1 MAGRLSD
8 LGGSLRAA
16 WDVMPLGQRLTVTML
31 AVGMLGGI
39 LLLGAWSGSPDYEAA
54 FTGLNEESAAKIV
67 AHLREKNLPYQLA
80 ANGRTIAVPPD
91 RVAEARLQVAEA
103 GLAPKGQAGFEL
115 FNQPSF
121 GLSDQMQRVNYQRAL
136 EGELGRTIK
145 RMDSVEDARV
155 HLVLGTTSLFADK
168 RSEASASVVLSPRGG
183 RLMDEERIQA
193 VLDLVVGSVEG
204 LKVQNVSIVD
214 TRGRILNSL
223 ETLRPG
229 ASGARANTSQYQ
241 LQRRYETDLAAG
253 LTSAMERVVG
263 PGKATVRVS
272 AQFNWD
278 QVETQRESYEP
289 GPGSGAI
296 RSQREQ
302 QESANAPGG
311 AAAGGVPGTASNI
324 PTYSAGTGTG
334 TGSGA
339 SGSERRETMTNYE
352 VGKTVQ
358 RTVRSSGTPSRVSV
372 MVLLDQQNLPGG
384 VTVESLE
391 KLVEAAGNL
400 DRSRGDSV
408 VVSVAPF
415 TTAHL
420 EEAAKAMEEAQQR
433 EMIFTVARNAGVL
446 VVPMVLL
453 FFLRRVLQHA
463 SSAASHYPGTLSS
476 GSRPLAIPPPPPR
489 LVEDPTV
496 VMTRERVQVLAR
508 QEPKV
513 VSAVITTWLD
523 EARR

>member
-16 WDVMPLGQRLTVTML
+16 WDAMPLGQRLTVTML
-31 AVGMLGGI
+31 ATGMLGGI

-80 ANGRTIAVPPD
+80 ANGRSIAVPPD

-121 GLSDQMQRVNYQRAL
+121 GLTDQMQRVNYQRAL

-145 RMDSVEDARV
+145 RMDGVEDARV
-155 HLVLGTTSLFADK
+155 HLVLGTTSVFADK
-168 RSEASASVVLSPRGG
+168 RSEASASVVLSPRAG
-183 RLMDEERIQA
+183 RLMDEERVQA

-204 LKVQNVSIVD
+204 LKAQNVSIVD
-214 TRGRILNSL
+214 TKGRILNSL
-223 ETLRPG
+223 ESLRAGG

-241 LQRRYETDLAAG
+241 LQRRHETDLAAG

-311 AAAGGVPGTASNI
+311 AAAGGVPGTASNASTI
-324 PTYSAGTGTG
+324 PTYQTG
-334 TGSGA
+334 TGSA
-339 SGSERRETMTNYE
+339 PSGSERRETVTNYE

-358 RTVRSSGTPSRVSV
+358 RTVKSSGTPSRVSV

-408 VVSVAPF
+408 VISVAPF
-415 TTAHL
+415 TTTHL

-433 EMIFTVARNAGVL
+433 EMIFTIARNAGVL

-453 FFLRRVLQHA
+453 FFLRRVLQRA
-463 SSAASHYPGTLSS
+463 SSAATGHPVALSS
-476 GSRPLAIPPPPPR
+476 GSRPLAIPPPLPP

-496 VMTRERVQVLAR
+496 AMTKERVLGLAR
-508 QEPKV
+508 QEPKM
-513 VSAVITTWLD
+513 VSAVISTWLD
-523 EARR
+523 EGRR